1 MAMIDLY
8 NYTHADSLLE
18 LTWFVNDVT
27 GRWFGIM
34 LLITISVIV
43 LINLVYYDVRSF
55 FMFLGFFMWVIS
67 FLAFLSGLIPFLIV
81 LIFLVL
87 GLGSVLLGFLT

>member
-1 MAMIDLY
+1 MIDLN
-8 NYTHADSLLE
+8 NYTQADSLLE
-18 LTWFVNDVT
+18 LTWFVNDIT

-67 FLAFLSGLIPFLIV
+67 FLAFLSGLIPFLVVI
-81 LIFLVL
+81 IFLLL
-87 GLGSVLLGFLT
+87 GLGSILLGFLT

>member
-1 MAMIDLY
+1 MPMIDLN
-8 NYTHADSLLE
+8 NYTQADSLLE
-18 LTWFVNDVT
+18 LTWFVNDIT

-67 FLAFLSGLIPFLIV
+67 FLAFLSGLIPFLVVI
-81 LIFLVL
+81 IFLLL
-87 GLGSVLLGFLT
+87 GLGSILLGFLT